1 MNKKPIMLVVM
12 LCALPAFSAFA
23 NVKTLTLKQA
33 LINTEQQNPLL
44 KRYPYH
50 QKILS
55 ALKSQAALSP
65 DPVINVEARE
75 PLRNK
80 RCAWCARG

>member
-44 KRYPYH
+44 SAILIIKKYSARLNLKRRFRL
-50 QKILS
+50 ILS
-55 ALKSQAALSP
+55 
-65 DPVINVEARE
+65 
-75 PLRNK
+75 
-80 RCAWCARG
+80 